1 MKVKMLT
8 RWCECD
14 LGTHRCRV
22 NSPSDLHMDGCRW
35 SINRAPLRVKQIRL
49 SVSHQGRWEV
59 SRLFMAGGFFYSGI
73 IINVSHDFFSGSYWL
88 GALLMV
94 TGLGFLLSCCAR

>member
-22 NSPSDLHMDGCRW
+22 NSPSDLHMDGCPW
-35 SINRAPLRVKQIRL
+35 STNRAPLRVKQIRL
-49 SVSHQGRWEV
+49 SVSNQGRWEIT
-59 SRLFMAGGFFYSGI
+59 RLFLAGGFFYGGLLLSVNHGF
-73 IINVSHDFFSGSYWL
+73 NSMMNLLAG
-88 GALLMV
+88 LLMAI
-94 TGLGFLLSCCAR
+94 GCGFLLSCCAR